1 MYTLSNF
8 YKSDQWERLVAI
20 LKLERIDKKDGILY
34 CEHCGKPLIH
44 KYDII
49 GHHVIELTEE
59 NVNDFNISLNPK
71 NIKLIHFKCHNQI
84 HERFGYEQ
92 QNVYLVHGAPLSGK
106 TTFVK
111 ENSSK
116 DDLILDMDNIY
127 HMLNFNNNKY
137 VKSNRL
143 KTNVFII
150 RDSIIDMIK
159 CRTGK
164 WKNAWI
170 IGTYPLPMERK
181 RLIDATG
188 AKSIHIDTNKEECLK
203 RLYNDPERQQVITEW
218 EGFINDYFYKYMED
232 LK

>member
-1 MYTLSNF
+1 MYTLKTF
-8 YKSDQWERLVAI
+8 YRSKEWENLIAI
-20 LKLERIDKKDGILY
+20 LKLERVNIQDGILY

-49 GHHVIELTEE
+49 GHHKIELTET
-59 NVNDFNISLNPK
+59 NVNDVNISLNPE
-71 NIKLIHFKCHNQI
+71 NIMLIHFRCHNEI
-84 HERFGYEQ
+84 HQRFGYEQ
-92 QNVYLVHGAPLSGK
+92 QKVYIVHGSPLAGK
-106 TTFVK
+106 TTFVR

-127 HMLNFNNNKY
+127 NMINFNNNKY

-150 RDSIIDMIK
+150 RDCILDMIK

-164 WKNAWI
+164 WRNAWI
-170 IGTYPLPMERK
+170 IGGYPLPMERK
-181 RLIDATG
+181 RLMDATG
-188 AKSIHIDTNKEECLK
+188 AELIHINTSKEECLQ

-218 EGFINDYFYKYMED
+218 EGYINEYFNKFKED
-232 LK
+232 